1 VHDHEVMHGFSTPIT
16 VIIFILAIVI
26 GTGVGYTMAGGGSS
40 TGGKLSPGKMV
51 GLKNPEKSAGVKD
64 EKKFPDTAEGTLKE
78 GGIEGE
84 GNFHL
89 ERPGGES
96 QNVYLTSS

>member
-1 VHDHEVMHGFSTPIT
+1 MVQ
-16 VIIFILAIVI
+16 
-26 GTGVGYTMAGGGSS
+26 
-40 TGGKLSPGKMV
+40 KLLQKQAKIY
-51 GLKNPEKSAGVKD
+51 LKAWELKI
-64 EKKFPDTAEGTLKE
+64 KKTFPDKTEGVLRE

-96 QNVYLTSS
+96 QNVYLTSTTVDLELFYW